1 LGSLKPKKTNHV
13 FCLNIISNIFV
24 KSYAHVWVRII
35 PQKNPW
41 LGKKKLK
48 TYWGCIQGEFLGG
61 YLKMNPYV

>member
-1 LGSLKPKKTNHV
+1 M

-35 PQKNPW
+35 HQKNPW
-41 LGKKKLK
+41 LEKKNLNPK